1 MKHAAP
7 TAKDL
12 PAADI
17 EAALD
22 GDVAAFRRFYLHYD
36 PTVRWAVGVRVYR
49 WPDLVGHYEDLVQE
63 VWAYLLAR
71 QCKTLRYYKQE
82 GGVPFWRFVA
92 VVSARHGWRLAKRH
106 LRRSEVEVPEV
117 PDIPED
123 EALSLVA
130 RMLSDDL
137 VARLLARAR
146 ERLDATDLA
155 LLEGHYMNGEPFRDV
170 AHRLGIQENTAYQ
183 RHRRL
188 RRKLAALLEGLL
200 GERPRGAAELVAM
213 LVVTLSLSGGTDLA
227 PPSHGD
233 VHHRSHAE
241 ATHD

>member
-22 GDVAAFRRFYLHYD
+22 GDVAAFRRLYLHYD

-49 WPDLVGHYEDLVQE
+49 WPDLIGHYEDLVQE
-63 VWAYLLAR
+63 VWAYLVAR
-71 QCKTLRYYKQE
+71 QYKTLRYYKRE

-92 VVSARHGWRLAKRH
+92 IVSARHGWRLAKRH
-106 LRRSEVEVPEV
+106 LRRSEIEIAEV

-130 RMLSDDL
+130 RMLSDDF

-155 LLEGHYMNGEPFRDV
+155 LLEGHYMNGEAFRDV

-200 GERPRGAAELVAM
+200 GERPRGATEQVAM
-213 LVVTLSLSGGTDLA
+213 LVVILSLSGGTALA
-227 PPSHGD
+227 THPHGD
-233 VHHRSHAE
+233 VHHQPHAGVSHA
-241 ATHD
+241 